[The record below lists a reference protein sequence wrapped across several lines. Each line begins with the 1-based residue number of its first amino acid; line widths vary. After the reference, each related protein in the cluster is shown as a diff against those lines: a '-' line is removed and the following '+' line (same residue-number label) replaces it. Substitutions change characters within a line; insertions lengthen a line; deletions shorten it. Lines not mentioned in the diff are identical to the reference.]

1 MVINGIIYIHT
12 WDLYEIYRVKFYMG
26 YAKIYGIYGFFGV
39 GGWFFSEL
47 SHQLH
52 DSFSGDLHVP
62 TSVSAKM
69 LLRPPILEAV
79 ACHRNHLVTHG
90 DSHGGSCCTYPH
102 PEALLVP
109 AIALL
114 LQVSVDCA
122 LSNGD
127 SLPNSL

>member
-1 MVINGIIYIHT
+1 
-12 WDLYEIYRVKFYMG
+12 MG
-26 YAKIYGIYGFFGV
+26 YAKIYGIYGFLGV

-52 DSFSGDLHVP
+52 DSFLGDLHVP

-79 ACHRNHLVTHG
+79 ASPCDPWRLPWRILLH
-90 DSHGGSCCTYPH
+90 PH

-114 LQVSVDCA
+114 LRVSVDCA

-127 SLPNSL
+127 